1 MLVKIFL
8 MFINQIIKD
17 NSNQM
22 KSSLINEKII
32 EKQSYDRIND
42 NKIL

>member
-32 EKQSYDRIND
+32 EK
-42 NKIL
+42 